1 MYMDNTIIVA
11 IVTGLSVAVP
21 SIIATIVSNNAHD
34 KVADERM
41 KNIEAK
47 ITENAKRSDERFQ
60 ELSTRIEKHNH
71 LVERMAVVERDV
83 ETAFVRIDE
92 LRDNIKKEA

>member
-1 MYMDNTIIVA
+1 MDNTIIVA

-34 KVADERM
+34 KVTDERL
-41 KNIEAK
+41 KNLDAK
-47 ITENAKRSDERFQ
+47 ITENAKHSDERFQ
-60 ELSTRIEKHNH
+60 ELSASIGNYNKLIER
-71 LVERMAVVERDV
+71 VAVVERDV

-92 LRDNIKKEA
+92 LRNDIKREV

>member
-1 MYMDNTIIVA
+1 MDNTVIVA
-11 IVTGLSVAVP
+11 IVTGLCVAIP

-41 KNIEAK
+41 KNIETK
-47 ITENAKRSDERFQ
+47 ITENAMRSDERFQ
-60 ELSTRIEKHNH
+60 ELSARIEKHNH

-92 LRDNIKKEA
+92 LRGDIKKEV